1 MARLACLKKPEGGRR
16 ARKAAGTSPF
26 GEAAHQVRTPHGP
39 LPAEPLLF
47 EQRKVG
53 PLASFR
59 STDSLATAPSAR
71 GRRAAA
77 AAEIPCRIR
86 TCIALPSQETDG
98 MLFATRHLANRR
110 SRRVC
115 FMIAAARVWAG
126 LTTEGLYRVSG
137 NKTDQDNIQKQFD
150 QGDALA
156 PPARQAS
163 FALTRCIF
171 ACADPSVD
179 LLALDV
185 AINAAAGALKA
196 FSADL
201 PDPLIPYALHPELVQ
216 AASKSAPATASR
228 PLAVLLRS
236 TLLPDMAQV

>member
-1 MARLACLKKPEGGRR
+1 
-16 ARKAAGTSPF
+16 
-26 GEAAHQVRTPHGP
+26 
-39 LPAEPLLF
+39 
-47 EQRKVG
+47 
-53 PLASFR
+53 
-59 STDSLATAPSAR
+59 
-71 GRRAAA
+71 
-77 AAEIPCRIR
+77 
-86 TCIALPSQETDG
+86 
-98 MLFATRHLANRR
+98 
-110 SRRVC
+110 
-115 FMIAAARVWAG
+115 MIAAARVWAG

-156 PPARQAS
+156 AGLRSVLCVDAVP
-163 FALTRCIF
+163 F

-196 FSADL
+196 FFADL